1 MVDIEHLRAV
11 PEMVDP
17 PDAIGLGVRRG
28 DLALISRQP
37 EPRMTVGQDERCATA
52 QSPKVTD
59 LIIKG
64 RV

>member
-1 MVDIEHLRAV
+1 
-11 PEMVDP
+11 MVDP

-37 EPRMTVGQDERCATA
+37 EPCPRMTVGQDERCATA
-52 QSPKVTD
+52 LSPKITD